1 MNRSVLLRRR
11 RRVKR
16 PLKTNAGYGLP
27 IPSASMQPF
36 SLNQIGTLLPRLLA
50 HSVSDIDAITDL
62 TRDQVSSTKK
72 AAGAQTLI
80 QRSQAA
86 AA

>member
-1 MNRSVLLRRR
+1 
-11 RRVKR
+11 
-16 PLKTNAGYGLP
+16 
-27 IPSASMQPF
+27 MQLF

-72 AAGAQTLI
+72 AADAQTLI
-80 QRSQAA
+80 QNSQAA